1 MNKQNKG
8 RKLINL
14 SKRSDDVPNYNMLM
28 NDVFFFN
35 IWVESDHTFTIMFSS
50 PEFKKLIISD
60 RRPNICKTI
69 FFMGFRNHLMVKSPT
84 FNRRKV

>member
-28 NDVFFFN
+28 NDVFFFLYLGSVHDN
-35 IWVESDHTFTIMFSS
+35 VLFSRVQ
-50 PEFKKLIISD
+50 EVD
-60 RRPNICKTI
+60 N
-69 FFMGFRNHLMVKSPT
+69 
-84 FNRRKV
+84 

>member
-35 IWVESDHTFTIMFSS
+35 IWVAFTIMFYS
-50 PEFKKLIISD
+50 PEFKKLIISN
-60 RRPNICKTI
+60 RRPTSVKQFFLWDLGTI
-69 FFMGFRNHLMVKSPT
+69 
-84 FNRRKV
+84 